1 MILVSLAESENM
13 SNLYVRV
20 SNLYGSPVQSEN
32 FTVSRAKDSGS
43 ISLFMAAILGK
54 ECGVTG
60 VTRTL
65 KTGPEK
71 LLLVMVS
78 FDFCFL
84 IDR

>member
-60 VTRTL
+60 VTRTFENW
-65 KTGPEK
+65 P